1 MTQSLFLLSPLNDT
15 VFKALFGMEEQ
26 ASKTLLIDFLN
37 SILGLEGPRAICE
50 IQHLNPISYRQF
62 NGDKE
67 SSLDIKVS
75 TGQGERINV
84 EVQLNNVD
92 DFRKRSLYYWSK
104 LYSEGLHEAEA
115 YVTLKKSIVINIM
128 DYNLISETERYHTI
142 YKLYETSERFL
153 LIDDLEIHYV
163 ELTKFHPVADVGLM
177 EATELWLTFLKNAGK
192 EDAEELLNELG
203 KRKEEIQLAKEM
215 LGKISADEMM
225 RQRYYAQEKAR
236 IDKIS
241 SMKYAEIM
249 GMEKG
254 MQEGLEKGLEKGKRD
269 TARNLLALGIPADT
283 IAQATGLPLDDIL
296 RMGREEQ
303 A

>member
-1 MTQSLFLLSPLNDT
+1 MSQMPLLLSPLNDM

-26 ASKTLLIDFLN
+26 ASKHLLIDFLN
-37 SILGLEGPRAICE
+37 SILSLKDADAICE
-50 IQHLNPISYRQF
+50 IQHLNPISYREYA
-62 NGDKE
+62 GGKE

-75 TGQGERINV
+75 TGQGERINI

-104 LYSEGLHEAEA
+104 LYSEGLHESEA

-128 DYNLISETERYHTI
+128 DYNLIPETERYHTT
-142 YKLYETSERFL
+142 YKLYETAERFL
-153 LIDDLEIHYV
+153 LVDDLEIHYV
-163 ELTKFHPVADVGLM
+163 ELTKFHPVTDVGLM

-192 EDAEELLNELG
+192 EDTEELLNELG
-203 KRKEEIQLAKEM
+203 RRKEELQMAKEM
-215 LGKISADEMM
+215 LGKISADEIM

-254 MQEGLEKGLEKGKRD
+254 IEKGMEKAKRD
-269 TARNLLALGIPADT
+269 TARNLLELGIPAEK
-283 IAQATGLPLDDIL
+283 IVQATGLSLEDIL
-296 RMGREEQ
+296 QLGDKESN
-303 A
+303 